1 MRNQKALLMTVV
13 RLGAPLAAALAL
25 TLLSAISLPLAS
37 CSSAPKRPPE
47 VFTNRNAATGQI
59 DLANK
64 AVAKGDF
71 ATAYLFLDEAWRL
84 AVSADDPDTRTRVH
98 LARGNARYNEGKAAD
113 AEALW
118 TTALAEAEAAKIPML
133 VSTARI
139 YLARASLAE
148 GRTDVQ
154 FSPAERQERARKA
167 RDVAQA
173 EMKGVKDNILFTA
186 FAWKVIGFAEKELG
200 NADAAEKAILEAA
213 ELHEK
218 NKYLED
224 AAYDWYLI
232 ASVRSKANRLPA
244 AREALETALS
254 FDRRAENSNG
264 LGMDWVAIGT
274 IAEKA
279 GDKKAA
285 AEAYSRAAQIFR
297 SAFLESEALDAEKR
311 LATLT
316 PR

>member
-1 MRNQKALLMTVV
+1 MRNQKDLSMTIG
-13 RLGAPLAAALAL
+13 RLGASLAAALAL
-25 TLLSAISLPLAS
+25 ASPAALALPLSS

-47 VFTNRNAATGQI
+47 VFTNRNAAIGQI

-64 AVAKGDF
+64 AVAKGDY
-71 ATAYLFLDEAWRL
+71 ATADLFLDEAWRL

-98 LARGNARYNEGKAAD
+98 LARGNARYNEGKAAE
-113 AEALW
+113 AETLW
-118 TTALAEAEAAKIPML
+118 QTALSEAETAKVPML

-148 GRTDVQ
+148 GRKDADFT
-154 FSPAERQERARKA
+154 PEERQERARKA

-200 NADAAEKAILEAA
+200 NAGAAEKAILEAA
-213 ELHEK
+213 ELHDK
-218 NKYLED
+218 NQYLED

-232 ASVRSKANRLPA
+232 ASVRSRAGNLPG
-244 AREALETALS
+244 AREALDTALA

-274 IAEKA
+274 IAEKS

-285 AEAYSRAAQIFR
+285 SEAYSRAAQIFR
-297 SAFLESEALDAEKR
+297 SAFLEADAIDAEKR
-311 LATLT
+311 LEALT